1 MARILPIRIYG
12 DEVLRKK
19 LKEVDLKDPF
29 LKEYLP
35 DLIHTMYMRDGVG
48 LASSQVGVDLRIFV
62 IDPWWAR
69 EEGKKDPRV
78 MINPVIHE
86 RDGEQIGDEG
96 CLSLPDIFAQVNR
109 ALKIR
114 YSYYSPAGEYIEAEA
129 EEYEAVVIQHEY
141 DHLNGVL
148 FTDLISPLAKL
159 KYKIKL
165 RNMAARAKNGINIMQ
180 YPDDEQ

>member
-1 MARILPIRIYG
+1 MAKILPIRIYG
-12 DEVLRKK
+12 DEILRKK
-19 LKEVDLKDPF
+19 LKEVDFKDPF

-35 DLIHTMYMRDGVG
+35 DLIHTMYLRDGVG

-69 EEGKKDPRV
+69 EEGQKEPRV
-78 MINPVIHE
+78 MINPVIHD
-86 RDGEQIGDEG
+86 RQGEQIGDEG
-96 CLSLPDIFAQVNR
+96 CLSLPDIFAKVNR

-114 YSYYSPAGEYIEAEA
+114 YSYYTPEGEFIEAEA

-148 FTDLISPLAKL
+148 FTDLVSPLTKL
-159 KYKIKL
+159 KLKL
-165 RNMAARAKNGINIMQ
+165 TLKHMAALAKNGVNIMQ
-180 YPDDEQ
+180 YPEEEE

>member
-1 MARILPIRIYG
+1 MAKILPIRIYG

-19 LKEVDLKDPF
+19 LREVDLKDPF

-69 EEGKKDPRV
+69 EEGKKEPRV

-86 RDGEQIGDEG
+86 RLGEQIGEEG
-96 CLSLPDIFAQVNR
+96 CLSLPEIFAKVNR
-109 ALKIR
+109 ALKIS
-114 YSYYSPAGEYIEAEA
+114 YSYYTPEGEFIEAEA

-141 DHLNGVL
+141 DHLNGVV
-148 FTDLISPLAKL
+148 FTDLVSPLTKL
-159 KYKIKL
+159 KLKITLKL
-165 RNMAARAKNGINIMQ
+165 MAAKAQDGVNIMQ
-180 YPDDEQ
+180 YPEDEK